1 MWLFDNLFLD
11 TNTPM
16 AINTNGTKMDDSV
29 KAVSEE
35 AVHPA
40 DPVPEVLSVVE
51 NDIKNPS
58 NDGKTVSIS
67 SASFP
72 DIPLSFDI
80 GGLDFSNDSSV
91 SDIVS
96 PVSEALEPT
105 EVADVSFVPE
115 VNEVEIAADQNI
127 IADDASIQWMNDS
140 EKEQYSSRLRE
151 KLAELVS
158 GLKELSNDENAE
170 LAKAKKQ
177 KEIELCELQIRQLEE
192 KHMRQVQEIERK
204 KEKIHEQMASI
215 WEKRRY
221 IQQVADKF
229 ERELGIVSS

>member
-1 MWLFDNLFLD
+1 
-11 TNTPM
+11 M

-51 NDIKNPS
+51 NDTKNPS
-58 NDGKTVSIS
+58 NDGKTVSIP

-91 SDIVS
+91 SDIAS
-96 PVSEALEPT
+96 PASEVLEPK
-105 EVADVSFVPE
+105 EIPVEPFVPMMDKTDGTTDE
-115 VNEVEIAADQNI
+115 NMINDVP
-127 IADDASIQWMNDS
+127 IQSMNNS
-140 EKEQYSSRLRE
+140 EKAKYSSRLRK

-177 KEIELCELQIRQLEE
+177 KEIELCEFQIRQLEE
-192 KHMRQVQEIERK
+192 KHMKEVQEIERK

-215 WEKRRY
+215 
-221 IQQVADKF
+221 
-229 ERELGIVSS
+229 